1 MQREG
6 ENNMEKM
13 SRMSK
18 YKDLRE
24 GIKTDVVSD
33 KPTTAYTAK
42 EEPVRDADY
51 YKRFLASEEAALG
64 QSAQLK
70 NPVDDDTLMESM
82 TFDTINSQVDEELE
96 RALSRVRQESGQEDF
111 NTRMDIL
118 NKIRQ
123 SKMVQEPDEE
133 EEIPEEDDDA
143 DDLEDEEDEEEQ
155 TRRRFG
161 FFKRH
166 QDDEDDD
173 EDEED
178 EADEDD
184 DDEED
189 DDEPKRGFSLFKRHH
204 DSDDE
209 EDEEDDEEVSY
220 DDDDEEEEENSTFV
234 KILNGVIVVL
244 ALVLIALLGYIAK
257 EYFL

>member
-1 MQREG
+1 
-6 ENNMEKM
+6 MEKM

-33 KPTTAYTAK
+33 KPTTAYKAK

-51 YKRFLASEEAALG
+51 YKRFLASEEAALD

-70 NPVDDDTLMESM
+70 NAAKDDTLMEPM

-96 RALSRVRQESGQEDF
+96 RALTRVRQESGQEDF

-123 SKMVQEPDEE
+123 SKMIQDPDEDTSYEDEEEIEETEDDDEDEE
-133 EEIPEEDDDA
+133 EE
-143 DDLEDEEDEEEQ
+143 
-155 TRRRFG
+155 TRHRFG

-166 QDDEDDD
+166 QEDDDDQDDEALDD
-173 EDEED
+173 EDED
-178 EADEDD
+178 E
-184 DDEED
+184 
-189 DDEPKRGFSLFKRHH
+189 DDEPKRGFSLFKRHS
-204 DSDDE
+204 DSDDNDEDDTDAE
-209 EDEEDDEEVSY
+209 EMFDEEDDE
-220 DDDDEEEEENSTFV
+220 DEDNSTFV
-234 KILNGVIVVL
+234 KILNGIIVIL
-244 ALVLIALLGYIAK
+244 GLVLIALLGYIAK